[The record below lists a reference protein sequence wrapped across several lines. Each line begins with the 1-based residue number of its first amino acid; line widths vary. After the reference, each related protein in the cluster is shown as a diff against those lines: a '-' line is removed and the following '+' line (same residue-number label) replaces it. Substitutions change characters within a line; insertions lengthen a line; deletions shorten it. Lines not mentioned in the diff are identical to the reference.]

1 MCHLMYKHHIKKAE
15 IMDSRNFDFYQGV
28 GKPDFLLKK
37 EKTEFWEL
45 QPHNLSTFAQESCP

>member
-1 MCHLMYKHHIKKAE
+1 MYKHHIKKAE